1 MLSSF
6 IKPVDITIL
15 SLLKA
20 WDVPVVKLVGLGFC
34 LLFLFGSWFFLF
46 SLEQNKNVPV

>member
-6 IKPVDITIL
+6 IKPVDVTIL

-20 WDVPVVKLVGLGFC
+20 WDVVKLVVLGFC
-34 LLFLFGSWFFLF
+34 LLFLFGSWLFLF

>member
-20 WDVPVVKLVGLGFC
+20 WDVVKLVGLGFC